1 MGVES
6 VLDGDGP
13 EPTLAAGT
21 VVGGRFAVETL
32 STSLG
37 SIEVYGARDQKT
49 QRLVALWL
57 IPAGALPD
65 AHVEATRR
73 SVRYAA
79 TIQHRDLI
87 APFGTAVLPDGA
99 LCVASEPLGDSSLAD
114 IVAARRAEGRAH
126 TPLEAFSFV
135 TNVLSALTAAAG
147 TVVHGA
153 IAPDL
158 VRLDGGRV
166 RLAGLGLLTPLVLL
180 DAVPTRYVAPEVRR
194 GQEPTEMSD
203 VFSVGA
209 LLFEVLTGKNV
220 DPRVSP
226 SSLAPG
232 IPAALDVV
240 IETCLSAD
248 PDDRFESVAALHSAL
263 AAIVAPGSGAVVPR
277 AATPDEIPV
286 EFDTA
291 APGEIPVEF
300 DVALPSKPA
309 PPTGDAELSSLLKA
323 VTTDDSDRWMF
334 SHGGLDHGPLTAR
347 DLVAAIVRHEVLPD
361 DDVVNME
368 TGERRKLLDWP
379 QYREFVETAVA
390 TRKGPARKA
399 ATHEAIAEHHAA
411 RKGKMLIAGAAA
423 ISLTI
428 LGAVFWVTV
437 GPGAKKTRTAA
448 EIDQLISRGELHVQ
462 TSSVV
467 LLPPPP
473 PSARRPSGGGGG
485 GGGHGG
491 GMSYE
496 AAMAQPIDFNFTGA
510 GPGGGT
516 LRDAEITRPLN
527 ASLSQFASCL
537 DGSARNVRLR
547 IAIGGNGRA
556 MGVTVEN
563 GSAGLK
569 GCVARTVRGLS
580 WRAFG
585 GPRIGLSWGFGI

>member
-13 EPTLAAGT
+13 EPALSTGT
-21 VVGGRFAVETL
+21 VVGGRFIIEAL
-32 STSLG
+32 STTLG
-37 SIEVYGARDQKT
+37 SIEVYSARDQKT
-49 QRLVALWL
+49 QRGVALWF
-57 IPAGALPD
+57 IAPGALPD

-73 SVRYAA
+73 AVRYAA
-79 TIQHRDLI
+79 TIQHRDLV

-114 IVAARRAEGRAH
+114 IVAARRAEGRTH

-153 IAPDL
+153 IAPEL

-180 DAVPTRYVAPEVRR
+180 DAVPRRFVAPEVRGGR
-194 GQEPTEMSD
+194 EPTEMSD

-220 DPRVSP
+220 DPRITP
-226 SSLAPG
+226 SSLVPD
-232 IPAALDVV
+232 ISAAIDVV
-240 IETCLSAD
+240 IETCLAAD
-248 PDDRFESVAALHSAL
+248 PADRFESVAALHAAL
-263 AAIVAPGSGAVVPR
+263 AAIVSPR
-277 AATPDEIPV
+277 DATPVAREDDIPIEYDITPLGDIPV
-286 EFDTA
+286 EYDVGVTA
-291 APGEIPVEF
+291 QPLAHNNTDG
-300 DVALPSKPA
+300 
-309 PPTGDAELSSLLKA
+309 ELSSLLAA
-323 VTTDDSDRWMF
+323 VTTGDSDRWMF
-334 SHGGLDHGPLTAR
+334 SHNGLDHGPLTAR
-347 DLVAAIVRHEVLPD
+347 DLVAAIARHEVLPD
-361 DDVVNME
+361 DPVVNME
-368 TGERRKLLDWP
+368 TSERKPLCDWQ
-379 QYREFVETAVA
+379 QYREFVDTATDA
-390 TRKGPARKA
+390 RKGQARKA
-399 ATHEAIAEHHAA
+399 RTSEAIAEHHAA
-411 RKGKMLIAGAAA
+411 RKGKLVI
-423 ISLTI
+423 I
-428 LGAVFWVTV
+428 GAVTVSAALLFGVFWITI
-437 GPGAKKTRTAA
+437 GPGSKKTRTVA
-448 EIDQLISRGELHVQ
+448 EIDQLISRGELRVQ

-473 PSARRPSGGGGG
+473 PSARHASGHGSGSGGT
-485 GGGHGG
+485 G

-496 AAMAQPIDFNFTGA
+496 AAMSQPINFNFTGA

-527 ASLSQFASCL
+527 ANLARFASCL

-547 IAIGGNGRA
+547 IAIGGNGHA
-556 MGVTVEN
+556 MGVSVEN

-569 GCVARTVRGLS
+569 SCVARTVRSLS